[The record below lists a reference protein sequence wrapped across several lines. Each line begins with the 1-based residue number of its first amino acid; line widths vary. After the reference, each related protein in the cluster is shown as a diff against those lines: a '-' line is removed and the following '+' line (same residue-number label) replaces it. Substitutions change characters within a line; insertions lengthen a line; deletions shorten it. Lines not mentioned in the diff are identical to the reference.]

1 MERVTSWHFEKIS
14 TVRLKLHRLWWGS
27 AAWKQL
33 RVPPLSPSRPRVVNL
48 NEDDFPS
55 VVCKSALTPHALSLS
70 RKKHSTKMG
79 TRWMR
84 ERKRQRRIITSF
96 REREKRPKVNT
107 PQCFFDFF
115 SYGLCSALLV
125 FHVQHG
131 KVSFNSLV
139 FFLFSLSVM
148 RIEVEL
154 NIFLHQIWIVEFSH
168 SLNALILRTLRVVSF
183 SKRWNLKQ
191 ITTSI
196 L

>member
-1 MERVTSWHFEKIS
+1 MEAT
-14 TVRLKLHRLWWGS
+14 
-27 AAWKQL
+27 AC
-33 RVPPLSPSRPRVVNL
+33 SPSLSFAPTSSKLERRRFSKRGVQKCAHPTRSFSLQKKALNKNGDTVN
-48 NEDDFPS
+48 E
-55 VVCKSALTPHALSLS
+55 
-70 RKKHSTKMG
+70 
-79 TRWMR
+79 R
-84 ERKRQRRIITSF
+84 ERKRQRRRRSF
-96 REREKRPKVNT
+96 RERQKKARKVNA

-183 SKRWNLKQ
+183 SKR
-191 ITTSI
+191 
-196 L
+196 